1 MSQNVLAN
9 YFQLH
14 RRYYRS
20 VNLERDI
27 DRSQAIAGYIL
38 TERSASTLERMVSAF
53 TETTAHKSWT
63 LTGVYGSGKS
73 AFAHYIAG
81 LCHPQDS
88 PMRSQAVAIAREA
101 FGENSPVME
110 AINTQLPD
118 RGLLIAVATGRSEP
132 LSWTI
137 ARALA
142 SGAERFWPGNGKK
155 PKILRQLNDWQ
166 CAADEG
172 KCQVKD
178 RQILQAL
185 QEVANEA
192 NTHVLL
198 ILDELGKSLEFA
210 STNKGVS
217 DLYLLQQIAEL
228 QSNPEQQV
236 YFLGLLHQSFAGYG
250 DRLSTSEQN
259 EWIKIQGRFEDMPFT
274 DSPSQMTRL
283 IGQAIDRHNADPIL
297 RRVQQWGDEWY
308 SALHH
313 VLSEQEIQAK
323 LIEKIGPL
331 HPLTALV
338 LPLLCTRYAQNDRS
352 LFTFLTS
359 DEPYGFQKFLE
370 TTGIEIETDCLPTL
384 KLHQLYD
391 YFVENVTG
399 LTSRFNLQR
408 WVEIQGLIQD
418 ARDHAPETL
427 AILKT
432 IGVLNLITTTG
443 KLRASP
449 DLVALALCDS
459 PREDQEEWKMAIA
472 NLQKQGLITYRRQA
486 EELRI
491 WEGSDFNVE
500 AAIDAEIEKDRS
512 SLQQLLSQVYPL
524 KPLVVQRHYTQT
536 GTLRYFERL
545 YGDNSTNLQE
555 LSCTLESHD
564 GLILYWLEPDF
575 PSSIP
580 DQIAHNKPL
589 VMVKVNQL
597 EELAIRVREFR
608 ALEMVKQ
615 APELQ
620 NDGVARREVKHRRIE
635 AKWLLDETFAK
646 SLSWSGN
653 QECWVGGEEVRIG
666 RDRQFQS
673 RLSDLCDRV
682 YDQGLKLDNELI
694 NRRQLTGQGVKA
706 RRVLITAMIEKS
718 PEERLGLTGYG
729 PEVAIYYSVLETT
742 GIHRQEEGIWD
753 FYPPNEES
761 GVYTLWNAIEQ
772 FCYEAQESQKSLH
785 LLGEKLQDPPFG
797 VKEGVIP
804 IVFAAVL
811 LYHSDDVGIYRDGS
825 FIPVLGAEHFELL
838 LKNPGRFSVKYFQIV
853 GLRSQVFKELQSI
866 FSSPQVKT
874 SKTLRNASLLAVAK
888 PLLSFVAQLPKYT
901 RSTQSL
907 NAEAR
912 KVLQTLQVAQ
922 EPDNLL
928 FQSLPTACGLSPI
941 TFTDEPDRDLAVAK
955 TYRQKLV
962 RALHEI
968 QTAYDRL
975 LSDCR
980 QRLHEAFGV
989 RDEQKLRDDL
999 ATRATILI
1007 GSCIEPLLKR
1017 FILAAVDEHKSE
1029 PQWLESLVMIVAD
1042 KPARSWTDGDVT
1054 QFEMTLS
1061 DLVRRF
1067 KNLESLQKDAE
1078 AAQSSGFTAKRIT
1091 VTESD
1096 GREVHQAVWLNQAEE
1111 KLLETLVQKTLALEG
1126 LKDNPK
1132 RQQAFIA
1139 KLSEWVFGENVTDG
1153 EDQLD
1158 TQRKKRKNQDSQ
1170 DQVL

>member
-1 MSQNVLAN
+1 MSQKVLAD

-27 DRSQAIAGYIL
+27 DRSQSIEGYIL
-38 TERSASTLERMVSAF
+38 TERSASTLERMLSAF

-73 AFAHYIAG
+73 AFAHYIVG

-88 PMRSQAVAIAREA
+88 PIRSQATQIAQEA
-101 FGENSPVME
+101 FGGHSPAME
-110 AINTQLPD
+110 AIAQLPD
-118 RGLLIAVATGRSEP
+118 RGLVIAVATGRSEP

-142 SGAERFWPGNGKK
+142 SGAERFWQGEGQK
-155 PKILRQLNDWQ
+155 PEILMQLNDWKF
-166 CAADEG
+166 AADEG
-172 KCQVKD
+172 KCQVSD
-178 RQILQAL
+178 RQIIQAL
-185 QEVANEA
+185 QEVAKEA

-228 QSNPEQQV
+228 QSKPEQQV
-236 YFLGLLHQSFAGYG
+236 YFVGLLHQSFAGYG

-259 EWIKIQGRFEDMPFT
+259 EWIKIQGRFEDILFT

-283 IGQAIDRHNADPIL
+283 IGQAINRHNADPIL
-297 RRVQQWGDEWY
+297 CRLQQWGDDWHL
-308 SALHH
+308 ALHQM
-313 VLSEQEIQAK
+313 LSEQEIQAK
-323 LIEKIGPL
+323 FIEKIGPL

-359 DEPYGFQKFLE
+359 DEPYGFQRFLE
-370 TTGIEIETDCLPTL
+370 TTGIEIGADRFPTL

-399 LTSRFNLQR
+399 LASRFNLQR

-418 ARDHAPETL
+418 VRDRSPETL

-432 IGVLNLITTTG
+432 IGVLNLITATG
-443 KLRASP
+443 NLRASP

-459 PREDQEEWKMAIA
+459 PRDNREEWKTAIA
-472 NLQKQGLITYRRQA
+472 NLQKQGLITYRRQV

-491 WEGSDFNVE
+491 WEGSDFNLE
-500 AAIDAEIEKDRS
+500 AAIDDEIEKDRT

-564 GLILYWLEPDF
+564 GLILYWLEPEF
-575 PSSIP
+575 PPSIP
-580 DQIAHNKPL
+580 DKIAHDKPL

-597 EELAIRVREFR
+597 EELSLRVREFK

-620 NDGVARREVKHRRIE
+620 NDGVARREVKHRHIE
-635 AKWLLDETFAK
+635 AKRLLDETFAK
-646 SLSWSGN
+646 SLFWVGN
-653 QECWVGGEEVRIG
+653 QECWVGGERVKIE

-682 YDQGLKLDNELI
+682 YYRGLKLDNELI

-718 PEERLGLTGYG
+718 TQERLGFTGYG

-742 GIHRQEEGIWD
+742 GIHRQEDGVWD
-753 FYPPNEES
+753 FYPPDEES
-761 GVYTLWNAIEQ
+761 GVYTLWKSIDD
-772 FCYEAQESQKSLH
+772 FCCQAQESQKSLD
-785 LLGEKLQDPPFG
+785 LLGEELQHPPFG
-797 VKEGVIP
+797 IKQGVIP
-804 IVFAAVL
+804 VVLAAVL

-825 FIPVLGAEHFELL
+825 FIPALGAEHFELL
-838 LKNPGRFSVKYFQIV
+838 LKNPERFSVKYFQII

-866 FSSPQVKT
+866 FSSPELK
-874 SKTLRNASLLAVAK
+874 SSATLRNASLLAVAK

-901 RSTQSL
+901 RSTQRLSV
-907 NAEAR
+907 EAR
-912 KVLQTLQVAQ
+912 QVLQALQVAQ
-922 EPDNLL
+922 EPDELL
-928 FQSLPTACGLSPI
+928 FKSLPTACGLPPI
-941 TFTDEPDRDLAVAK
+941 TFTDELDQDLAVAK
-955 TYRQKLV
+955 TYRQRLV
-962 RALHEI
+962 QSLHEI

-989 RDEQKLRDDL
+989 RDEEKLRDDL
-999 ATRATILI
+999 STRATILI

-1029 PQWLESLVMIVAD
+1029 PQWLESLVMVVAD
-1042 KPARSWTDGDVT
+1042 KPAPSWTDRDVT

-1067 KNLESLQKDAE
+1067 KNLESLQKDIDAT
-1078 AAQSSGFTAKRIT
+1078 QNQWLTAKRIT

-1096 GREVHQAVWLNQAEE
+1096 GREVHQVVWLDRDQD
-1111 KLLETLVQKTLALEG
+1111 KLVESLVEKTLELEE

-1132 RQQAFIA
+1132 LQRAFIA
-1139 KLSEWVFGENVTDG
+1139 KLSERVFGENVTDS